1 MIRLANESDIA
12 SINEIYNQAVKEKHQ
27 TATLKPLSFEQQKTW
42 FISHNIEKYPIFILE
57 KENIVAGWCSL
68 SAYRKGRQAL
78 SSLAEISYY
87 FHSDYQGLGL
97 GTQLMEFA
105 LVTAPKYGFKNL
117 VAILF
122 GHNKA
127 SIGLLEKFGFKL
139 WGNLPQTVEIEGT
152 LYDHCYYG
160 LKLDQ

>member
-1 MIRLANESDIA
+1 MIKLAKISDVA

-27 TATLKPLSFEQQKTW
+27 TATLKPLSLEAQKLW
-42 FISHNIEKYPIFILE
+42 FINHDIDKYPIFVIE
-57 KENIVAGWCSL
+57 KDNKVVGWCSL

-78 SSLAEISYY
+78 ASLAEISYY
-87 FHSDYQGLGL
+87 FHSEYQGQGL
-97 GTQLMEFA
+97 GTQIMKFA
-105 LVTAPKYGFKNL
+105 LQTAPEYGFKNL

-127 SIGLLEKFGFKL
+127 SIKLLKKFGFKL
-139 WGNLPQTVEIEGT
+139 WGKLPQTAEIDGT

-160 LKLDQ
+160 LKL